1 MAIVCMHCTIAVTC
15 NREPNILDLKKK
27 KKEFHLGDRFGQ
39 NLPKTF
45 Y

>member
-1 MAIVCMHCTIAVTC
+1 MAIVCMHCIIAVTC
-15 NREPNILDLKKK
+15 NREPNILDLKK